1 MAKVWDVDS
10 EEGFGPEILNNTKAS
25 FRNANFEFSVYI
37 ELRDSFEEK
46 PHVFYKSKR
55 LCERNKLRKVVSYYL
70 DNIFIN
76 KQSAT
81 YNKLKP
87 TYWGYSLLAEKA
99 LIVDL

>member
-1 MAKVWDVDS
+1 MQVS
-10 EEGFGPEILNNTKAS
+10 NSLSILHQD
-25 FRNANFEFSVYI
+25 I
-37 ELRDSFEEK
+37 LLRK
-46 PHVFYKSKR
+46 NPHVFYKSKR
-55 LCERNKLRKVVSYYL
+55 LCERNKLRKMVSYYL
-70 DNIFIN
+70 DNIFIS